1 MDGMKTKRVQLKQLL
16 QEQLQKIQPGIMEVY
31 TGVRKYCFKESI

>member
-16 QEQLQKIQPGIMEVY
+16 QEQLQKIQPGIMDGIYRSQEIL
-31 TGVRKYCFKESI
+31 F